1 MALRGLAPGLTLET
15 MTKLDAEIC
24 IVGGGLVGLGLAAA
38 LSSAGLDTLILDA
51 RAVEVGLQPNFDG
64 RGSAIA
70 RGSSQILNTLG
81 VWSGCKAGASPIL
94 DIRVSDGRPGEAA
107 SPFFLHYALEDLK
120 EARKG
125 AQGPQPMGHIVEN
138 RFMRHAMLQRLA
150 EFPTMRILAP
160 ALVERHEPGR
170 ASSILHLTDGRQI
183 RCALAVAAE
192 GQRSGLREAAG
203 IKVVR
208 WSYPQIGVVATLRHE
223 EPHLGTAH
231 ECFLP
236 DGPFAVLPLNDSD
249 EGDGERHHRSS
260 LVWTARADRREQIM
274 ALDKAA
280 FAAACRRRFGDSL
293 GAFSQEGAR
302 FAYPL
307 NLLLAERFHG
317 PRMALV
323 GESAH
328 AMHPIAG
335 QGLNLGLR
343 DVAALA
349 EVLVDARWLG
359 MDPGAPEVL
368 ERYTR
373 WRRFDSVTLCLV
385 TDSLNRLFSNDI
397 APLRLARDLGLA
409 AVDRAGPL
417 KRFFMQYAMGVTG
430 KLPRLTRGEAL

>member
-1 MALRGLAPGLTLET
+1 
-15 MTKLDAEIC
+15 MTDFDAEIC
-24 IVGGGLVGLGLAAA
+24 IVGGGLVGLSLAAA
-38 LSSAGLDTLILDA
+38 LGSAGLDTLLLDA
-51 RAVEVGLQPNFDG
+51 RPVEEGLKPTFDG

-70 RGSSQILNTLG
+70 RGSSQILEALG
-81 VWSGCKAGASPIL
+81 VWQGCIEGAAPIL

-107 SPFFLHYALEDLK
+107 SPFFLHYALTDLD
-120 EARKG
+120 EQERAPG
-125 AQGPQPMGHIVEN
+125 AAPQPMGHIVEN
-138 RFMRHAMLQRLA
+138 RFIRHALLQRLA
-150 EFPTMRILAP
+150 SLPSVRILAP
-160 ALVERHEPGR
+160 ALVERQEQEATR
-170 ASSILHLTDGRQI
+170 TRLILQDGREI
-183 RCALAVAAE
+183 RSSLVVAAE
-192 GQRSGLREAAG
+192 GQRSSLREAAG
-203 IKVVR
+203 IQVAR
-208 WSYPQIGVVATLRHE
+208 WTYAQIGVVTTLRHA

-249 EGDGERHHRSS
+249 EGHHRSS
-260 LVWTARADRREQIM
+260 LVWTARADAREQIM
-274 ALDKAA
+274 ALDEAA
-280 FAAACRRRFGDSL
+280 FAEACQRRFGDSL
-293 GAFSQEGAR
+293 GAFAQEGAR

-307 NLLLAERFHG
+307 NLLLAERFHA
-317 PRMALV
+317 PRLALV

-349 EVLVDARWLG
+349 EVLVDARRLG
-359 MDPGAPEVL
+359 MDPGMPEVL

-397 APLRLARDLGLA
+397 GPLRLARDLGLA

-417 KRFFMQYAMGVTG
+417 KRFFMQHAMGVTG